1 MKQILTTLFIL
12 MVTAAVFAQT
22 PVQVITGANYNNE
35 VYYSFENDT
44 LAVESRGNWDIAF
57 VTAKMS
63 VSVLANNGSGLV
75 LCTYPKGTINDW
87 ATVDTTGMVWNPLFN
102 SIEDWEMGAFN
113 AGTDTSN
120 VFDYGWGVYNMAT
133 HNIAGDSLF
142 IVKLPDG
149 SFKKMAI
156 IQKNSVQNQWSFKY
170 ADLDGQNDTTVT
182 FDADDYSSRGFIH
195 YSLKNK
201 QIVEQEPAERWQL
214 LFTRYYDYTIPYY
227 VTGVLTN
234 SGVSVQQIG
243 GVSQADFKDFAPSL
257 FNDTI
262 SQIGSDWKSFNMG
275 TFLYDIADDVVY
287 FVQDTVGTDKS
298 VWKIY
303 FTGFSG
309 SGTGTYSFVKE
320 KMILTGAETIENG
333 ARGNVTVYP
342 NPATSQI
349 NIIHDFSGKTEISI
363 YSVSGQRVFSRS
375 VVESIGLNK
384 QIINVSGFTPGI
396 YNAVVRSGN
405 RSVSSKF
412 VKE

>member
-1 MKQILTTLFIL
+1 
-12 MVTAAVFAQT
+12 
-22 PVQVITGANYNNE
+22 
-35 VYYSFENDT
+35 
-44 LAVESRGNWDIAF
+44 
-57 VTAKMS
+57 
-63 VSVLANNGSGLV
+63 
-75 LCTYPKGTINDW
+75 
-87 ATVDTTGMVWNPLFN
+87 VDTTGMMWNPLYN

-142 IVKLPDG
+142 VVKLADG

-156 IQKNSVQNQWSFKY
+156 VQKNSVQNQWTFKY

-201 QIVEQEPAERWQL
+201 QFVEQESAERWQL

-234 SGVSVQQIG
+234 NGVSVQQVG
-243 GVSQADFKDFAPSL
+243 GVSQADFKDFTPSL

-287 FVQDTVGTDKS
+287 FVQDTVGADKS

-396 YNAVVRSGN
+396 YYALVRSGN